1 MDNPTP
7 PSGQQPDPAPGASGG
22 QEPTRPLPP
31 SYGQYPQPGPTP
43 HGPAQHGPADP
54 EAPHLPQS
62 PYSPF
67 AHPGAYPQ
75 PGAYPPPGAHP
86 VHHTPAHRKSRAR
99 AALAG
104 GLAGGVL
111 AAAIA
116 VPLTWQLVDRAD
128 QSPSSSSSANGGTTL
143 PFGGSVPNGGT
154 EGGTDGGSD
163 GGTWTVPGASTEATG
178 TPATDAQSKGVLLV
192 ETELPN
198 GAAAGTA
205 MVLDSSGLALT
216 NYHVVHGSTAI
227 RATVASTGETYTAKV
242 IGHDEK
248 ADVALIQLDNASGLD
263 TVKLDD
269 DSAAVNDAVTAVGN
283 ALGQGQLLAASGKI
297 TAEDQSITTR
307 ENALDSGEALS
318 GLIETDAP
326 VVSGY
331 SGGPMYDDQ
340 GEVVGISTAASSNN
354 ASGVVDQGAAESYAV
369 PIDDALAIVDQIE
382 AGNESGDVQIGP
394 SPYIGISAT
403 DSTGATGV
411 GVGTVENGGAAAKA
425 GVAAGD
431 SITALDGT
439 KVSSLAELRTALA
452 EHEPGDQVGITWT
465 TANGSTKTATITLG
479 DSPVN

>member
-1 MDNPTP
+1 
-7 PSGQQPDPAPGASGG
+7 
-22 QEPTRPLPP
+22 
-31 SYGQYPQPGPTP
+31 
-43 HGPAQHGPADP
+43 
-54 EAPHLPQS
+54 
-62 PYSPF
+62 
-67 AHPGAYPQ
+67 
-75 PGAYPPPGAHP
+75 
-86 VHHTPAHRKSRAR
+86 
-99 AALAG
+99 
-104 GLAGGVL
+104 VL

-116 VPLTWQLVDRAD
+116 VPLTWQLVDNGD
-128 QSPSSSSSANGGTTL
+128 QAPSSSGSSANGGSTL
-143 PFGGSVPNGGT
+143 PFGGSLPGGGTQGGTGGGNGG
-154 EGGTDGGSD
+154 EG

-178 TPATDAQSKGVLLV
+178 TPASEKQSQGVLLV

-227 RATVASTGETYTAKV
+227 RATVASTGETYTATV
-242 IGHDEK
+242 VGHDEK
-248 ADVALIQLDNASGLD
+248 ADVALIQLKGASGLD
-263 TVKLDD
+263 TVKLDQ

-283 ALGQGQLLAASGKI
+283 ALGQGQLLAATGKI

-318 GLIETDAP
+318 GLIETNAP

-369 PIDDALAIVDQIE
+369 PIDDAMAIVDQIE
-382 AGNESGDVQIGP
+382 AGNESGDVQVGP
-394 SPYIGISAT
+394 SPYLGIEAT
-403 DSTGATGV
+403 QATTGV
-411 GVGTVENGGAAAKA
+411 GVGTVENDGAAARA

-431 SITALDGT
+431 TITALDGT
-439 KVSSLAELRTALA
+439 KVSSLAELRTVLGK
-452 EHEPGDQVGITWT
+452 HEPGDQVQITWT
-465 TANGSTKTATITLG
+465 TANGSSKTATITLG